1 MLPRLMLVRERDATI
16 RQTQPEGWVA
26 LVSGGQGLRDHWIR
40 VELSGVEHAVERTA
54 GSPALAAAAHCDVRR
69 DYAQRP
75 FMTTGSEISENKKI
89 EYEQV
94 CESHCTITDFR
105 AKFLALLPIASGT
118 GLFLVFKDCDKALS
132 TPQMNAIGWLGLA
145 AIVGLPTHE
154 YHTRLLGSYEAGSR
168 IGTGFRAWKRV

>member
-54 GSPALAAAAHCDVRR
+54 GSPALAAAAHCEVRR

-75 FMTTGSEISENKKI
+75 IMTTGSEISENKKI

-94 CESHCTITDFR
+94 CESPLYDYRFSRQVPRTSSNRFR
-105 AKFLALLPIASGT
+105 HRSIFGVQ
-118 GLFLVFKDCDKALS
+118 GL
-132 TPQMNAIGWLGLA
+132 
-145 AIVGLPTHE
+145 
-154 YHTRLLGSYEAGSR
+154 
-168 IGTGFRAWKRV
+168 